1 MIICASGEDSGM
13 VNQPITVIT
22 GASRGLGRAATRR
35 LATVEGHLVVATA
48 RKPTDLAAL
57 ETELRLAGHP
67 IACRPLDVTE
77 EGSAAALASW
87 LTERFGRVDVL
98 INNAGVS
105 LDHYSTSLLEL
116 PLETLRRTLEINL
129 FGVLR
134 TTQALAPL
142 LRASRA
148 GRVVNLASGMG
159 QLAEMGSGV
168 PAYRISKTALNAV
181 TRILAAE
188 MADSGVKV
196 NSVCPGWCRTDLG
209 GPDAP
214 RSPEQGIDTVIWL
227 ATLPDDGPT
236 GGFFR
241 DRQPIP
247 W

>member
-1 MIICASGEDSGM
+1 
-13 VNQPITVIT
+13 
-22 GASRGLGRAATRR
+22 
-35 LATVEGHLVVATA
+35 
-48 RKPTDLAAL
+48 
-57 ETELRLAGHP
+57 
-67 IACRPLDVTE
+67 
-77 EGSAAALASW
+77 
-87 LTERFGRVDVL
+87 
-98 INNAGVS
+98 
-105 LDHYSTSLLEL
+105 
-116 PLETLRRTLEINL
+116 
-129 FGVLR
+129 VLR

-142 LRASRA
+142 LRANRA

-188 MADSGVKV
+188 MAASGVKV

-214 RSPEQGIDTVIWL
+214 RSPEEGIDTVIWL